1 MRALAVTPSEHLL
14 ASGGTEGDVKLWDVR
29 MTGSAASSP
38 ALVHHWENAHEK
50 GIFVRAGSGG
60 SLGTYGVHRRSHS
73 EEVLTA
79 SPLEG
84 WEGCRLVC
92 SPAEAVS
99 DQWNDGTG
107 YGPDHDRL
115 VSPLLRRGWASGQAA
130 HHPLL
135 LSQPSNVNFT
145 NM

>member
-60 SLGTYGVHRRSHS
+60 SLGTYGVMDLIMTDSS
-73 EEVLTA
+73 
-79 SPLEG
+79 
-84 WEGCRLVC
+84 
-92 SPAEAVS
+92 
-99 DQWNDGTG
+99 
-107 YGPDHDRL
+107 
-115 VSPLLRRGWASGQAA
+115 
-130 HHPLL
+130 L
-135 LSQPSNVNFT
+135 LSCGADGRVVRRHITLSY
-145 NM
+145 